1 MDRRTLHFLLAIHL
15 KHIYIY
21 TGIRIMKT
29 AAYQRGMAIFLV
41 LVIAVIVFMLGVSI
55 AGLTTQE
62 GRSSLRRSHEIITR
76 QTALAGIKYAQ
87 NLLLEDWD
95 NEKLAKVDLFK
106 DAYYP
111 ENGCYYSVSVK
122 LHTPDQCIF
131 TSEAYFKETLSG
143 GRKLWAR
150 GVEATF
156 ARSSYNFALQGIGSP
171 MWIPHTTNG
180 YTYYTQ
186 ETPESLCVVDAEI
199 DGKIATKQR
208 TGQLTMKPRPHIEG
222 SGDDAHV
229 VPVQFSTERDAV
241 LIMPEL
247 PEYVTVKKE
256 PNSIDEPVQF
266 PEPGFPLNLSKTD
279 YDTRQSTENHPGSYA
294 SLSTSASSSSVTVGG
309 GGCYSI
315 RDCSITTGSSGN
327 VRFEPGTYYIE
338 NLTVKGGGALTLSSG
353 NYFVKHLLLSG
364 GEGLM
369 SGGQLDLKVSVV
381 NKRPVNIIVTESA
394 ELSGVRL
401 NPSSVNQFADPS
413 NLIIN
418 GTEGCRQNK
427 LTNCSGA
434 FIYQNKGNVVDVSS
448 TGSGQLSID
457 GSIVGNGLNV
467 TGNTLFSC
475 HKERIQTNQITLT
488 KWEEI

>member
-1 MDRRTLHFLLAIHL
+1 
-15 KHIYIY
+15 
-21 TGIRIMKT
+21 
-29 AAYQRGMAIFLV
+29 MAIFLV
-41 LVIAVIVFMLGVSI
+41 LVIAVIVFMLGVSV

-95 NEKLAKVDLFK
+95 NEKLAKVDIFK

-131 TSEAYFKETLSG
+131 TSEAYFKEPLSG

-156 ARSSYNFALQGIGSP
+156 ARAAYNFALQGIGSP
-171 MWIPHTTNG
+171 MWIPHTTDK
-180 YTYYTQ
+180 YTYYTY

-208 TGQLTMKPRPHIEG
+208 TGEITMKPRPHIEG

-241 LIMPEL
+241 LLMPDL
-247 PEYVTVKKE
+247 PEYVIVKKE
-256 PNSIDEPVQF
+256 QNSIDEPVQF
-266 PEPGFPLNLSKTD
+266 PEPGFPVNLSKTS
-279 YDTRQSTENHPGSYA
+279 YDAGPNAENHPGTYSR
-294 SLSTSASSSSVTVGG
+294 LSVSASSSTLTVGG

-315 RDCSITTGSSGN
+315 RDCSITTGSSGE
-327 VRFEPGTYYIE
+327 VKFEPGTYYIE
-338 NLTVKGGGALTLSSG
+338 DLSVNGGGSVTLSSG
-353 NYFVKHLLLSG
+353 NYFVKRLLLSG
-364 GEGLM
+364 GNGLM
-369 SGGQLDLKVSVV
+369 SGGQLDLKVDIK

-394 ELSGVRL
+394 ELKGVRL
-401 NPSSVNQFADPS
+401 NPPASNQLADPS

-418 GTEGCRQNK
+418 GTAGCINNR
-427 LTNCSGA
+427 LTNCSGS
-434 FIYQNKGNVVDVSS
+434 FVYQNKGNVIDVSS
-448 TGSGQLSID
+448 TTNQQHTID

-475 HKERIQTNQITLT
+475 HKEKIQTNQITLT